1 MIVWKQNSSC
11 GGYLEWGRQRR
22 RSATEWMIRKKV
34 KKVAAHTWL
43 KRRAQLDAQ
52 IASAF
57 RDMTRDEFNS
67 LPWEA
72 VQTVAQEEIAAF
84 GFGGTQELRHA
95 WSFSRQWQ
103 CGLTG
108 HAAQTPVASKAGVGP
123 VTLCLDSE
131 PPAQG

>member
-1 MIVWKQNSSC
+1 MIW
-11 GGYLEWGRQRR
+11 
-22 RSATEWMIRKKV
+22 

-43 KRRAQLDAQ
+43 KRRAQLNAK

-72 VQTVAQEEIAAF
+72 VQTVAQKEIAAF
-84 GFGGTQELRHA
+84 GFGGTQELRGA
-95 WSFSRQWQ
+95 WIFSRQ
-103 CGLTG
+103 CSGLTG
-108 HAAQTPVASKAGVGP
+108 HAAQTPVASKAPAGP